1 MEFEVLPTEQA
12 VALRKAFIRK
22 FVDTTSEHYQKH
34 IATLIQ
40 DIDSFYYAMRGGAW
54 FTVAFYNQRGDST
67 LDYCPLVAL
76 ALLNIS

>member
-12 VALRKAFIRK
+12 VALRKAFIWK

-40 DIDSFYYAMRGGAW
+40 DIDSFYYDG
-54 FTVAFYNQRGDST
+54 Y
-67 LDYCPLVAL
+67 L
-76 ALLNIS
+76 

>member
-12 VALRKAFIRK
+12 VALRKAFIQK

-40 DIDSFYYAMRGGAW
+40 DIDSFYYDG
-54 FTVAFYNQRGDST
+54 YLQDCLQDNNQRGDST